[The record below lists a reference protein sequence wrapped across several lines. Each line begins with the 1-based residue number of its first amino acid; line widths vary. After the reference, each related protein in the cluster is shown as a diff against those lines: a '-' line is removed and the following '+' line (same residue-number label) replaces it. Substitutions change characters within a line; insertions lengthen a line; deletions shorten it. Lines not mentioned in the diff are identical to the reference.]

1 MGGAPQHRLFHSV
14 VLGVRVPADQ
24 AKSANT
30 QQQEY
35 ITRLSV
41 LFESDPA
48 ADETRDADIKG
59 NKPVYYLV
67 LVTSGPTSG
76 RIFLLARR
84 LRGVY
89 DDAIP
94 LAQL

>member
-14 VLGVRVPADQ
+14 VLGVRVLADQ

-35 ITRLSV
+35 ITRLAV

-48 ADETRDADIKG
+48 ADETRDTDIKST
-59 NKPVYYLV
+59 NQLV
-67 LVTSGPTSG
+67 IL
-76 RIFLLARR
+76 
-84 LRGVY
+84 
-89 DDAIP
+89 P
-94 LAQL
+94 L

>member
-14 VLGVRVPADQ
+14 VLGVRVLADQ

-35 ITRLSV
+35 IIRLTV

-48 ADETRDADIKG
+48 ADETRDTDIKST
-59 NKPVYYLV
+59 NQLVMLPVLPQV
-67 LVTSGPTSG
+67 K
-76 RIFLLARR
+76 
-84 LRGVY
+84 LRGGFPYSLEDCVEY
-89 DDAIP
+89 MMTRYF
-94 LAQL
+94 